1 MNEEERAQQ
10 QLIHHCQMA
19 ECRSGSE
26 SALKSYF
33 QSNEYEIASKTPFC
47 HSMLA
52 WNNCELRN
60 ALFFL
65 SILSYFHLI
74 WSIQK
79 YFKYNSFESNIS
91 WNHEII
97 YNIPFFVCINDC
109 RKRIKTS
116 LILSI
121 IIIIMTPTIT
131 IAAHSRRKI
140 TWV

>member
-65 SILSYFHLI
+65 SILSYD
-74 WSIQK
+74 
-79 YFKYNSFESNIS
+79 NSFESNIS

>member
-65 SILSYFHLI
+65 SILSYD
-74 WSIQK
+74 
-79 YFKYNSFESNIS
+79 NSFESNIS

-109 RKRIKTS
+109 RKRIKTFTNS
-116 LILSI
+116 KYHHNNYDSNYYNSSTFKKENY
-121 IIIIMTPTIT
+121 M
-131 IAAHSRRKI
+131 S
-140 TWV
+140 VEC